1 MHGGHLSY
9 GLTSP
14 KGTVDG
20 VWTARSAIAIA
31 IAPFIPGYIC
41 IYIYMR
47 TYENRWRI
55 VCVCNECTFSAIW
68 LSSKRQTEDK
78 ADELSSRLRIAVWGS
93 EIGNGGGFVFGLFCF
108 QLVVK
113 SQSKAEMGPKL
124 TDAADWAPLLSQ
136 LKTKKEK

>member
-1 MHGGHLSY
+1 MKTDDAS
-9 GLTSP
+9 
-14 KGTVDG
+14 
-20 VWTARSAIAIA
+20 SASAMNA
-31 IAPFIPGYIC
+31 LFLQFD
-41 IYIYMR
+41 
-47 TYENRWRI
+47 
-55 VCVCNECTFSAIW
+55 FS
-68 LSSKRQTEDK
+68 EDK

-113 SQSKAEMGPKL
+113 SQSEAEMGPKL

>member
-41 IYIYMR
+41 IYICAHMKTDDASSASAMNALFLQFDFR
-47 TYENRWRI
+47 LKGRPKTKQTSCLL
-55 VCVCNECTFSAIW
+55 VC
-68 LSSKRQTEDK
+68 
-78 ADELSSRLRIAVWGS
+78 GS
-93 EIGNGGGFVFGLFCF
+93 QFGDRKSGMVGGFVFGLFCF

-113 SQSKAEMGPKL
+113 SQSEAERGPKL